1 MTALTTKI
9 QRLRGLN
16 LAKKLIESQRESH
29 EESLQSMKDPNSDL
43 SKAIEKLKRN
53 NAKPAKL

>member
-1 MTALTTKI
+1 MTAPISKI
-9 QRLRGLN
+9 QRLRGIE
-16 LAKKLIESQRESH
+16 LAKKLIESQRKSN
-29 EESLQSMKDPNSDL
+29 EESLNAMKDPNSVL

>member
-1 MTALTTKI
+1 MTAPISKI

-29 EESLQSMKDPNSDL
+29 EESLNAMKDPNSDL
-43 SKAIEKLKRN
+43 SKAIEKLRLN
-53 NAKPAKL
+53 NAKSVDL

>member
-1 MTALTTKI
+1 MTAPISKI
-9 QRLRGLN
+9 QRLKGIE

-29 EESLQSMKDPNSDL
+29 EESLKSMKNPNSDL

>member
-1 MTALTTKI
+1 MTAPISKI

-29 EESLQSMKDPNSDL
+29 EESLNAMKDPNSDL

-53 NAKPAKL
+53 NAKPVEL

>member
-43 SKAIEKLKRN
+43 NKAIEKLKRI

>member
-1 MTALTTKI
+1 MTAPITKI
-9 QRLRGLN
+9 QRLRGSN

>member
-1 MTALTTKI
+1 MTAPTTKV

-29 EESLQSMKDPNSDL
+29 EESLQSMKDPHSDL
-43 SKAIEKLKRN
+43 NKAIEKLKHN
-53 NAKPAKL
+53 NAKPANL

>member
-1 MTALTTKI
+1 MTAPISKI
-9 QRLRGLN
+9 PRLKGIE

-29 EESLQSMKDPNSDL
+29 EESMQSMKDPSSEL

-53 NAKPAKL
+53 NAKSAKL

>member
-1 MTALTTKI
+1 MTAPISKI
-9 QRLRGLN
+9 QRLRGIE
-16 LAKKLIESQRESH
+16 LAKNLIESQRKSN
-29 EESLQSMKDPNSDL
+29 EESLNAMKDPNSDL

>member
-1 MTALTTKI
+1 MTAPISKI
-9 QRLRGLN
+9 QRLKGIE

-53 NAKPAKL
+53 HAKPVEL

>member
-1 MTALTTKI
+1 MTAPISKI
-9 QRLRGLN
+9 QRLKGLE

-29 EESLQSMKDPNSDL
+29 EESLKSMKNPNSDL
-43 SKAIEKLKRN
+43 SKTVEKLKRN

>member
-1 MTALTTKI
+1 MTAPISKI

-29 EESLQSMKDPNSDL
+29 EESLNAMKDPNSDL

-53 NAKPAKL
+53 NAKSVEL

>member
-1 MTALTTKI
+1 MTALTTKV

>member
-43 SKAIEKLKRN
+43 NKAIEKLKHN
-53 NAKPAKL
+53 NAKPANL

>member
-1 MTALTTKI
+1 MTAPISKI

-29 EESLQSMKDPNSDL
+29 EKSLNAMKDPNSDL

-53 NAKPAKL
+53 NAKSVEL